1 MVWGLNPNGGMRVS
15 LLHSWLGQSWGP
27 PILLYNGYWG
37 SFLGGGHP
45 PTSSSAVKNE
55 YSYTSTIPLF
65 LHGMLLEDHYLPL
78 VQLSTVL
85 KKYELFN
92 DKSDKQSYRLHYY
105 NLNMDIRTS

>member
-1 MVWGLNPNGGMRVS
+1 
-15 LLHSWLGQSWGP
+15 
-27 PILLYNGYWG
+27 
-37 SFLGGGHP
+37 
-45 PTSSSAVKNE
+45 
-55 YSYTSTIPLF
+55 
-65 LHGMLLEDHYLPL
+65 MLLEDHYLPL